1 MILMAYR
8 HGLRAS
14 EVGRPKMGAGRFRPG
29 RDPRQPPQG
38 WHAGNASPD
47 RPGNARTPQAQAR
60 QRASRFLFVSER
72 GAPMTPP
79 GFNRMIKRA
88 GVPAKLGIKAHAHML
103 RHACGFK
110 LANDGIDTRS
120 LQAYLGHSNIQNTAR
135 YTACVGPV

>member
-1 MILMAYR
+1 MRELRR
-8 HGLRAS
+8 HR
-14 EVGRPKMGAGRFRPG
+14 
-29 RDPRQPPQG
+29 RDSAP
-38 WHAGNASPD
+38 
-47 RPGNARTPQAQAR
+47 
-60 QRASRFLFVSER
+60 SRFLFVSER